1 MGGAVGNMGGVEV
14 DDPELA
20 EAIRMSL
27 QESQA
32 NQNQNPQNQA
42 DQGGQREQTEEELEA
57 LAIRLS
63 L

>member
-1 MGGAVGNMGGVEV
+1 
-14 DDPELA
+14 
-20 EAIRMSL
+20 MSL

-32 NQNQNPQNQA
+32 NQNQPPQNQA